1 MRIKILIYALCI
13 LLIMLLQSTVFN
25 YIEILGVKPNL
36 VIVFIVSV
44 ALLRGNVE
52 GMAVGFFTG
61 ISQDLLFGR
70 AIGLYALLGLYLGL
84 IIGSVNKRLY
94 RENFLVIIFFTFI
107 STVAY
112 EFAVYLCHGFEAL
125 INGRSSILYAL
136 RAVVFPEAVYNSAV
150 SIFVYIFIFKLNHL
164 FEGLSKA
171 ARKY

>member
-1 MRIKILIYALCI
+1 
-13 LLIMLLQSTVFN
+13 VFN
-25 YIEILGVKPNL
+25 YIEIFGVKPNL

-44 ALLRGNVE
+44 ALLRSNAE

-70 AIGLYALLGLYLGL
+70 VIGLHALLGLYPGL

-94 RENFLVIIFFTFI
+94 RENFFVIIFFTFI

-112 EFAVYLCHGFEAL
+112 ESAVYLYHGFGAI
-125 INGRSSILYAL
+125 INGRADLLYAI

-150 SIFVYIFIFKLNHL
+150 SVFVYIFVFRLNDIF
-164 FEGLSKA
+164 EDISKA